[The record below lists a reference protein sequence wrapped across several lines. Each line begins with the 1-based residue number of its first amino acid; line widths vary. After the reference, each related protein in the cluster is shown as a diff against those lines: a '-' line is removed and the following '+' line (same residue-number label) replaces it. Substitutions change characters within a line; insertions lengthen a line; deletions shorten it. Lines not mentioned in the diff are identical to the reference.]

1 MALQQLSVLKQF
13 LTLVPWRTQLQR
25 MVFELMQNS
34 VRGQSSLGN
43 AGFTDFFSPG
53 LLRSF
58 DSRHWLSKAD
68 GLRLLNIHSAHL
80 TQPFAVLPGYIKK
93 SIN

>member
-13 LTLVPWRTQLQR
+13 LALVPWRTQLQR
-25 MVFELMQNS
+25 MVFDVMQNS

-58 DSRHWLSKAD
+58 DSRHWLSS
-68 GLRLLNIHSAHL
+68 RW
-80 TQPFAVLPGYIKK
+80 P
-93 SIN
+93 